1 MKKVLALICAVTIC
15 MSGAAQQSPSTVRFL
30 VGNIAGGTNDILT
43 RVVATAFSNELKVTT
58 VVENISGASG
68 QIAATKLL
76 SMRADGS
83 SMLMAGA
90 NQVLIDVINNTEK
103 MKELAP
109 VMAVANTP
117 LVLVGRNT
125 LAAKNA
131 DELITLI
138 RKPGTRLTIAGG
150 GPGTTPHMAAAML
163 QQQTKGN
170 LPYVPYRGAPQIL
183 PDVMGGHVD
192 LAVLVL
198 SAAIGNIRDGG
209 VRAYGLFSRVP
220 SSAAPEIPLLPE
232 MPELKGLEPIEIWFG
247 LYAHGKTPQAV
258 RDKMAASTMA
268 LLKSDAAR
276 QAIVKAGA
284 TPMGLDPAATT
295 RLMEQDAALYRR
307 LIKSN
312 NLKFTN

>member
-1 MKKVLALICAVTIC
+1 MKKILALICAATIC
-15 MSGAAQQSPSTVRFL
+15 VGAAAQQSPSTVRFL

-43 RVVATAFSNELKVTT
+43 RVVAAAYSNELKVTT

-68 QIAATKLL
+68 QIAANKLL
-76 SMRADGS
+76 SMPEDGS
-83 SMLMAGA
+83 SMLMAGT

-109 VMAVANTP
+109 VTAVANTP
-117 LVLVGRNT
+117 LVLVGRNN
-125 LAAKNA
+125 LPAKNA
-131 DELITLI
+131 NELITLI

-150 GPGTTPHMAAAML
+150 GSGTTPHMAAATL
-163 QQQTKGN
+163 QRQTKGN
-170 LPYVPYRGAPQIL
+170 LPYIPYRGAPQII

-198 SAAIGNIRDGG
+198 SAAISSIRDGSI
-209 VRAYGLFSRVP
+209 RAYGLFSKAP
-220 SSAAPEIPLLPE
+220 SSAAPEIPLLSE
-232 MPELKGLEPIEIWFG
+232 VPELKGLEPIEIWFG

-258 RDKMAASTMA
+258 RDRMAASTMD

-276 QAIVKAGA
+276 QAIIRAGA
-284 TPMGLDPAATT
+284 TPMGLDPAATA
-295 RLMEQDAALYRR
+295 RLMDSDAALYRR

-312 NLKFTN
+312 NLKLTN